1 MKNEPGYKSPRRMQ
15 YPVCGTD
22 VGVEMHHVKS
32 LGKPE
37 KPLKDSIKDKPRA

>member
-1 MKNEPGYKSPRRMQ
+1 MNQGIRVLEECCI
-15 YPVCGTD
+15 PVCGTD